1 MLGDRKR
8 HLQNSSSAFSFKL
21 TLLWEHD
28 VVRYKEETGEM
39 NDNVIQFRKP
49 KPQKTPKAPPPWL
62 RKVLTVVAVI
72 AVFVA
77 AWAYFRLTA

>member
-1 MLGDRKR
+1 
-8 HLQNSSSAFSFKL
+8 
-21 TLLWEHD
+21 
-28 VVRYKEETGEM
+28 M